1 MWTNQTIWCNL
12 IEYSGAAERPL
23 CRHWI
28 TSSIHS
34 SRDRP
39 GVRLLL
45 IMKPPNIVMVH
56 ILSAEWSKKLFTII
70 HYELQNS
77 RCIVTQELSAYIF
90 SDNSS
95 NFVHIVFVGSDPWV
109 SLRAAMGTFLL
120 SVYHNFIHNHVAYFC
135 SDCCLYDVLWKAPE
149 CSPTNCI
156 ITFS

>member
-77 RCIVTQELSAYIF
+77 RCIVTQELSTYIF

-95 NFVHIVFVGSDPWV
+95 NFVHIVFVGSDPGYCWHRKMPV
-109 SLRAAMGTFLL
+109 IK
-120 SVYHNFIHNHVAYFC
+120 FI
-135 SDCCLYDVLWKAPE
+135 K
-149 CSPTNCI
+149 
-156 ITFS
+156 FS